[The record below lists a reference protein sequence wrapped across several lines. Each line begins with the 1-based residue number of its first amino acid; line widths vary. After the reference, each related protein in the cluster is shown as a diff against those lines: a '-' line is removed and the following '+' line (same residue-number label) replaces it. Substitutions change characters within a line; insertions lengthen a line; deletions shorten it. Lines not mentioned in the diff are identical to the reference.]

1 MDYKVASEKLRAFAA
16 TLVEPDESQ
25 GETADRL
32 IAVSLQQAAFDAV
45 RDGWQH
51 LVDANPELKR
61 RVAIARVMMDDA
73 GYQDMDPICSPPGV
87 KPMIAKVSN
96 LECVAWDYSL
106 STTTP
111 LSAMFTN
118 IVCEVLDAA
127 EKVATA
133 DKAAAEASSDGR
145 PTEQAKPEGI
155 NVDSSN
161 A

>member
-61 RVAIARVMMDDA
+61 RVEIAKVVMANDGFHD
-73 GYQDMDPICSPPGV
+73 GMDPICSPPGV
-87 KPMIAKVSN
+87 KPMIAKVDN

-106 STTTP
+106 HVTTP
-111 LSAMFTN
+111 LSAIYAN
-118 IVCEVLDAA
+118 RVCEVLDAA
-127 EKVATA
+127 EKVV
-133 DKAAAEASSDGR
+133 AAAKEADLAANSPS
-145 PTEQAKPEGI
+145 P
-155 NVDSSN
+155 
-161 A
+161 